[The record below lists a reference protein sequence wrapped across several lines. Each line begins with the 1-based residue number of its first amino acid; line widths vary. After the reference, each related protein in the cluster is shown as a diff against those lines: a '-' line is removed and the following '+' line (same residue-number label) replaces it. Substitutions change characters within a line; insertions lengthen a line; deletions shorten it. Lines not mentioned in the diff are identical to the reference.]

1 MISSMI
7 LTKNEQQSLLKS
19 LEEMISVFWGP
30 NLKKCTGILQK
41 SFWSSFDELA
51 AQLDAGQLEALNEI
65 KSVLLEFENP
75 EVLFHHLEEGY
86 VRLFIS
92 DREGITAPL
101 YESCYEASET
111 GEKALLMGTPAIDM
125 KSRFESKGLSLSD
138 EIHEPPDHLSIE
150 LEYLYF
156 LLDKGWADGDKDLLH
171 EASAFSAEIM
181 LPWVTKFQARI
192 AVEKKCRFYPL
203 IASILM
209 AILEIIAASNRPLEN
224 D

>member
-1 MISSMI
+1 MI
-7 LTKNEQQSLLKS
+7 LTKNEQQALLKS
-19 LEEMISVFWGP
+19 LEEMSSVFWGP
-30 NLKKCTGILQK
+30 DLKKCTQLLQK
-41 SFWSSFDELA
+41 PFWSSLDKLA
-51 AQLDAGQLEALNEI
+51 AQYGAGRFEALNEI
-65 KSVLLEFENP
+65 KSVLQEFRNP
-75 EVLFHHLEEGY
+75 EALFHHLEEGY

-101 YESCYEASET
+101 YESCYVSIET
-111 GEKALLMGTPAIDM
+111 GEKKLLMGAPAIDM
-125 KSRFESKGLSLSD
+125 HNRYESKGLSLSE

-156 LLDKGWADGDKDLLH
+156 LLEKGWADGDKELLT

-181 LPWVTKFQARI
+181 LPWLSKFQARL

-203 IASILM
+203 MASMLT
-209 AILEIIAASNRPLEN
+209 AILEIIAGSNHHLEK